1 MNSTLLATVYSDLLS
16 GERNLGRYLAS
27 WYNAVPMLDV
37 VGQIGRSSIVPVGV
51 SLCFLAVL

>member
-1 MNSTLLATVYSDLLS
+1 MNSTLLATVYPDLLS
-16 GERNLGRYLAS
+16 GERNLARYLAS

-37 VGQIGRSSIVPVGV
+37 IGQIGRSSIVPVGV